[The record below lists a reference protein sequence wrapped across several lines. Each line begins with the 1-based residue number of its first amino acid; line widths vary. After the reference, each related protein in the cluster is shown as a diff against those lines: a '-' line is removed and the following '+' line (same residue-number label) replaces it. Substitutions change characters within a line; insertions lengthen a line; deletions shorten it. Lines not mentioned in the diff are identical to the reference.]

1 MEGKL
6 EKAPSVKEGSL
17 ATIAHLKM
25 IVVYFLKSH

>member
-25 IVVYFLKSH
+25 IVV